1 MTAPISVVFP
11 IFPGV
16 TQLDFTG
23 PYQVLVRTPGVRVT
37 VASQSGKPIDANG
50 LTFCSLVALES
61 VDECT
66 VLCVPGGSVADGLRD
81 RTLIGHIRRLGL
93 QARYITSVCT
103 GSLLLG
109 AAGLI
114 EGKRVACHW
123 AYRDLL
129 TSFGAIPDAGRVVRD
144 GNIIS
149 GGGVTAGIDFAFA
162 LAAELTDPASAQA
175 VQLALEYAPAPPFE
189 SGRPDTAPTDVL
201 ARAQERFAP
210 MREAVRAAIDE
221 LHARERQAV

>member
-37 VASQSGKPIDANG
+37 VASQGGKTVEANG
-50 LTFCSLVALES
+50 LTFGNLTALES
-61 VDECT
+61 VDDCA

-81 RTLIGHIRRLGL
+81 KTLIGHLRRLGL

-114 EGKRVACHW
+114 RGKRAACHW

-129 TSFGAIPDAGRVVRD
+129 PLFGAIPDDGRVVRD
-144 GNIIS
+144 GNILS

-162 LAAELTDPASAQA
+162 LAAELTNLPGTSIPSWTPRCRAARSASA
-175 VQLALEYAPAPPFE
+175 
-189 SGRPDTAPTDVL
+189 
-201 ARAQERFAP
+201 RAGP
-210 MREAVRAAIDE
+210 VRA
-221 LHARERQAV
+221 HAPGGPRRH